1 MKTIRTLLICLFV
14 ATLSL
19 AATAEPVNINTEDAA
34 TLAES
39 INGVGPKLAAA
50 IVQYRKEYGPFRSV
64 DELQHIKGIGPT
76 TVEKNRANLT
86 VKDPN

>member
-50 IVQYRKEYGPFRSV
+50 IVQHRKEHGPFRSV
-64 DELQHIKGIGPT
+64 DELQNIKGIGPA

-86 VKDPN
+86 VTDLN